1 MTIVL
6 LTALGVGG
14 ATVIG
19 ALAGFLFKGSSH
31 KFSDVV
37 LSFAAVACV
46 GCSVLFSVCK
56 GVCESVGSLCD
67 LLETVCESV
76 G

>member
-1 MTIVL
+1 MRLVL

-19 ALAGFLFKGSSH
+19 SVLGFVFKGFSH

-37 LSFAAVACV
+37 LSFAAGVMLSAAV
-46 GCSVLFSVCK
+46 IGLGCPPLNTAENLPCSPP
-56 GVCESVGSLCD
+56 
-67 LLETVCESV
+67 
-76 G
+76 